1 MWIIF
6 FILSTAKGE
15 ALCTYVRMR
24 IGGGKQKEC
33 VYADLKFVP
42 K

>member
-15 ALCTYVRMR
+15 ALCTTTKGEEDRWGKAKRM
-24 IGGGKQKEC
+24 C
-33 VYADLKFVP
+33 LC
-42 K
+42 